1 MTHQDILKSLPL
13 LASVLGRQHGVQVTI
28 GGTEAFT
35 DGRTVNLPALPLDA
49 DSEVLSLLRGFVDH
63 EAGGHLRH
71 TDFSVLQ
78 AEYLYPVEKFIWNA
92 IEDWRVEKALS
103 EVYPGCKANLEW
115 LSRRIFVDEFK
126 PAKDPTTAVMSYI
139 LLTCRAWS
147 VPEIEASRQ
156 IERQTVARHYPQ
168 LLGKLDALLA
178 QVRAHCR
185 DTREAIGHARQIAE
199 LIEGHQE
206 PQPDEQAPGT
216 EKAEGQGL
224 GQAQEPKTRESEDL
238 GQGQSQSQA
247 QEQEQAASSQDG
259 SDSDTPTPNQCEPI
273 HITEENLPKTF
284 SEQLADKL
292 GTVSALTPEE
302 QQIHLAIPVR
312 QTPAPLPEDEQCKAL
327 SATTGLRYRLQGMLQ
342 AMRMRDTAPSRHG
355 RLCPHNLHRMFV
367 GNPKIFRSN
376 SPVPAVNTALH
387 LLVDT
392 SGSMAGQPIR
402 RARQACFA
410 IASALKGVPGINLGV
425 TTFPAQG
432 ETYSVTPVLEHG
444 RPCHANFKF
453 ETTGSTPLTEAL
465 LWATQEL
472 CRQPEP
478 RKILIVLTDGSP
490 DNPVTCKQAIAEASH
505 FIEIYGVGIWDGSIT
520 KLLPGRSAAIYNLS
534 DLSSTLFDMLQ
545 NTLIP
550 RR

>member
-35 DGRTVNLPALPLDA
+35 DGRTVNIPALPLDA
-49 DSEVLSLLRGFVDH
+49 NSEVLGFVRGYLDH

-103 EVYPGCKANLEW
+103 EVYPGCRTNLEW
-115 LSRRIFVDEFK
+115 LACKIFVDEFK
-126 PAKDPTTAVMSYI
+126 PAQDPQTALMSYI

-147 VPEIEASRQ
+147 VPEIEASKQ

-168 LLGKLDALLA
+168 PLGKLDALLA
-178 QVRAHCR
+178 QVRDNCP
-185 DTREAIGHARQIAE
+185 DTRAAIDYAKRIAE
-199 LIEGHQE
+199 LIEEHQE
-206 PQPDEQAPGT
+206 QTPDS
-216 EKAEGQGL
+216 KNAEGQEQ
-224 GQAQEPKTRESEDL
+224 GQTPEERESEDKS
-238 GQGQSQSQA
+238 QGQSQPQSLA
-247 QEQEQAASSQDG
+247 QEHEQEESDQDG
-259 SDSDTPTPNQCEPI
+259 SDRDTPTPNQCEPI
-273 HITEENLPKTF
+273 RITEENLPKTF
-284 SEQLADKL
+284 SEQLADRL
-292 GTVSALTPEE
+292 GIVSALTPEE

-312 QTPAPLPEDEQCKAL
+312 QTTAPLPEDEQRKAL
-327 SATTGLRYRLQGMLQ
+327 AETTGLRYRLQGMLQ

-367 GNPKIFRSN
+367 GNPRLFRSDA
-376 SPVPAVNTALH
+376 PIPAVNTAIH
-387 LLVDT
+387 LLVDC
-392 SGSMAGQPIR
+392 SGSMVGKPIR
-402 RARQACFA
+402 HARQACFA
-410 IASALKGVPGINLGV
+410 IASALKAVPGVNLGV

-432 ETYSVTPVLEHG
+432 ETYSVSPVLEHG
-444 RPCHANFKF
+444 KPFHSNFLF

-478 RKILIVLTDGSP
+478 RRILLLLSDGGP
-490 DNPVTCKQAIAEASH
+490 DNYLTCVQAIAEASH
-505 FIEIYGVGIWDGSIT
+505 FVELYGIGIWDESIK
-520 KLLPGRSAAIYNLS
+520 KLLPDSSSVIYFLS
-534 DLSSTLFDMLQ
+534 DLSSALFNILQ

>member
-35 DGRTVNLPALPLDA
+35 NGRIVNLPALPLDVG
-49 DSEVLSLLRGFVDH
+49 SEVLALCRGYLDH
-63 EAGGHLRH
+63 ESGHLRY
-71 TDFSVLQ
+71 TNFSALQ
-78 AEYLYPVEKFIWNA
+78 AEHLYPVEKFIWNA

-103 EVYPGCKANLEW
+103 EVYPGCKTNLQW
-115 LSRRIFVDEFK
+115 LARRIFVDEFK
-126 PAKDPTTAVMSYI
+126 PSQDPETSIMSY
-139 LLTCRAWS
+139 LLLSCRAWS

-156 IERQTVARHYPQ
+156 IERQTVAQHYPQ

-178 QVRAHCR
+178 KVRAHCP
-185 DTREAIGHARQIAE
+185 DTRAAIDYAKQIAE
-199 LIEGHQE
+199 LIEEHQE
-206 PQPDEQAPGT
+206 PQPGSKEAG
-216 EKAEGQGL
+216 
-224 GQAQEPKTRESEDL
+224 
-238 GQGQSQSQA
+238 GQGQGQESGQLQEEEQGQA
-247 QEQEQAASSQDG
+247 LKQMQEKGQEQEQNNYRHMSILDQG
-259 SDSDTPTPNQCEPI
+259 EPI

-284 SEQLADKL
+284 SEQLADRL
-292 GTVSALTPEE
+292 GTISALTPEE

-312 QTPAPLPEDEQCKAL
+312 QTPAPLPEDEQRKAL
-327 SATTGLRYRLQGMLQ
+327 TETTGLRYRLQRMLQ
-342 AMRMRDTAPSRHG
+342 ATRMRDTSPSRHG

-367 GNPKIFRSN
+367 GNPRLFRSDA
-376 SPVPAVNTALH
+376 PIPAVNTALH

-410 IASALKGVPGINLGV
+410 IAHALKAVPGINLGV

-472 CRQPEP
+472 CKQPEP

-545 NTLIP
+545 NSLIP

>member
-1 MTHQDILKSLPL
+1 MTQQDILKSLPL
-13 LASVLGRQHGVQVTI
+13 LASVLGRQYGVQVSI
-28 GGTEAFT
+28 GGTEAYT
-35 DGRTVNLPALPLDA
+35 DGRTVHIPSLSLDA
-49 DSEVLSLLRGFVDH
+49 DSEVLGFVRGYIDH
-63 EAGGHLRH
+63 EAGGHLRF
-71 TDFSVLQ
+71 TDFDALQ
-78 AEYLYPVEKFIWNA
+78 AEYLFPIEKFLWNA
-92 IEDWRVEKALS
+92 IEDVRVERALS
-103 EVYPGCKANLEW
+103 DIYPGCKANLEW
-115 LSRRIFVDEFK
+115 LARRIFVEEFK
-126 PAKDPTTAVMSYI
+126 PAQDPKTALMSYV

-156 IERQTVARHYPQ
+156 IERQTVAQHYPQ

-178 QVRAHCR
+178 QVRDNCP
-185 DTREAIGHARQIAE
+185 DTRAAIDYAKQIAE
-199 LIEGHQE
+199 LIEEHQE
-206 PQPDEQAPGT
+206 PQPGSKEAG
-216 EKAEGQGL
+216 
-224 GQAQEPKTRESEDL
+224 
-238 GQGQSQSQA
+238 GQGQGQESGQLQEEEQGQA
-247 QEQEQAASSQDG
+247 LKQMQEKGQEQEQNNYRHMSTLDQG
-259 SDSDTPTPNQCEPI
+259 EPI

-284 SEQLADKL
+284 SEQLADRL

-367 GNPKIFRSN
+367 GNPRLFRSDA
-376 SPVPAVNTALH
+376 PIPAVNTAIH
-387 LLVDT
+387 LLVDC
-392 SGSMAGQPIR
+392 SGSMVGKPIR
-402 RARQACFA
+402 HARQACFA
-410 IASALKGVPGINLGV
+410 IASALKAVPGVNLGV

-432 ETYSVTPVLEHG
+432 ETYSVSSVLEHG
-444 RPCHANFKF
+444 KPFHSNFLF

-478 RKILIVLTDGSP
+478 RRILLLLSDGGP
-490 DNPVTCKQAIAEASH
+490 DNYLTCVQAIAEASR
-505 FIEIYGVGIWDGSIT
+505 FVELYGLGIWDESIK
-520 KLLPGRSAAIYNLS
+520 KLLPDSSAIIYYLS
-534 DLSSTLFDMLQ
+534 DLSSALFNILQ

>member
-28 GGTEAFT
+28 GGTEAYT

-49 DSEVLSLLRGFVDH
+49 DSEVLGFVRGYLDH

-71 TDFSVLQ
+71 TNFSVLQ

-103 EVYPGCKANLEW
+103 DIYPGCQENLRW
-115 LSRRIFVDEFK
+115 LASRIFVEEFK
-126 PAKDPTTAVMSYI
+126 PAQDPQTALMSYI
-139 LLTCRAWS
+139 LLTCRTWS

-156 IERQTVARHYPQ
+156 IERQTVAQHYPQ

-178 QVRAHCR
+178 QVRDNCP
-185 DTREAIGHARQIAE
+185 DTRAAIGHARQIAE
-199 LIEGHQE
+199 LIEEHQE
-206 PQPDEQAPGT
+206 QTPDSEAA
-216 EKAEGQGL
+216 KGQGQ
-224 GQAQEPKTRESEDL
+224 GQAQEPKTRESED
-238 GQGQSQSQA
+238 QGQSQSQA

-259 SDSDTPTPNQCEPI
+259 SDSDTPTPKQTEPL

-284 SEQLADKL
+284 SEQLADRL

-312 QTPAPLPEDEQCKAL
+312 QTPAPLPEDEQRKAL
-327 SATTGLRYRLQGMLQ
+327 AETTGLRYRLQGMLQ

-355 RLCPHNLHRMFV
+355 RLCPSTLYRVFV
-367 GNPKIFRSN
+367 GNPRLFRSDA
-376 SPVPAVNTALH
+376 PTPAVNTAVH
-387 LLVDT
+387 LLVDC
-392 SGSMAGQPIR
+392 SGSMVGKPIR
-402 RARQACFA
+402 HARQCCFA
-410 IASALKGVPGINLGV
+410 IANALKAVPGINLGV

-444 RPCHANFKF
+444 KPFRDAGFLF

-490 DNPVTCKQAIAEASH
+490 DNPVTCRQAIAEVSR
-505 FIEIYGVGIWDGSIT
+505 FIELYGLGIWDGSIT

-545 NTLIP
+545 NSLIP

>member
-1 MTHQDILKSLPL
+1 MTQQDILKSLPL

-35 DGRTVNLPALPLDA
+35 NGRIVNLPALPLDVG
-49 DSEVLSLLRGFVDH
+49 SEVLALCRGYLDH
-63 EAGGHLRH
+63 ESGHLRY
-71 TDFSVLQ
+71 TNFSALQ

-103 EVYPGCKANLEW
+103 DIYPGCQANLQW
-115 LSRRIFVDEFK
+115 LARRIFVEEFK
-126 PAKDPTTAVMSYI
+126 PTQDPQTALMSYI
-139 LLTCRAWS
+139 LLSCRAWS
-147 VPEIEASRQ
+147 VPAIEVSRQ
-156 IERQTVARHYPQ
+156 IERQTVAQHYPQ

-178 QVRAHCR
+178 QVRAHCP
-185 DTREAIGHARQIAE
+185 DTRAAIDYAKQIAE
-199 LIEGHQE
+199 LIEEHQE
-206 PQPDEQAPGT
+206 PQPGSE
-216 EKAEGQGL
+216 EAEGQGQ
-224 GQAQEPKTRESEDL
+224 GQAPEAREAEDQ
-238 GQGQSQSQA
+238 GQRQSQSQT
-247 QEQEQAASSQDG
+247 QEQEEPGQA
-259 SDSDTPTPNQCEPI
+259 PTPNQCDPI
-273 HITEENLPKTF
+273 RITEENLPKTF
-284 SEQLADKL
+284 SEQLADRL

-312 QTPAPLPEDEQCKAL
+312 QTPAPLPEDEQRKAL
-327 SATTGLRYRLQGMLQ
+327 TATTGLRFRLQGMLQ
-342 AMRMRDTAPSRHG
+342 ATRMRDTAPSRHG
-355 RLCPHNLHRMFV
+355 RLCPHNLHQVFV
-367 GNPKIFRSN
+367 DNPKVFRSN
-376 SPVPAVNTALH
+376 SPIPAVNTALH
-387 LLVDT
+387 LLVDC

-410 IASALKGVPGINLGV
+410 IAHALKAVPGINLGV

-472 CRQPEP
+472 CKQPEP
-478 RKILIVLTDGSP
+478 RRILVVLTDGSP
-490 DNPVTCKQAIAEASH
+490 DNPVTCKQAIAEASR
-505 FIEIYGVGIWDGSIT
+505 FVEIYGVGIWDGSIT

-545 NTLIP
+545 NSLIP

>member
-1 MTHQDILKSLPL
+1 MTQQDILKSLPL
-13 LASVLGRQHGVQVTI
+13 LASVLGRQYGVQVSI
-28 GGTEAFT
+28 GGTEAYT
-35 DGRTVNLPALPLDA
+35 DGRTVHIPSLSLDA
-49 DSEVLSLLRGFVDH
+49 DSEVLGFVRGYIDH
-63 EAGGHLRH
+63 EAGGHLRF
-71 TDFSVLQ
+71 TDFDALQ
-78 AEYLYPVEKFIWNA
+78 AEYLFPIEKFLWNA
-92 IEDWRVEKALS
+92 IEDVRVERALS
-103 EVYPGCKANLEW
+103 DIYPGCKANLEW
-115 LSRRIFVDEFK
+115 LARRIFVEEFK
-126 PAKDPTTAVMSYI
+126 PAQDPKTALMSYV

-147 VPEIEASRQ
+147 VPEIEGSRQ
-156 IERQTVARHYPQ
+156 IERQTVAQHYPQ

-178 QVRAHCR
+178 QVRDNCP
-185 DTREAIGHARQIAE
+185 DTRAAIDYAKQIAE
-199 LIEGHQE
+199 LIEEHQE
-206 PQPDEQAPGT
+206 PQPGSKEAG
-216 EKAEGQGL
+216 
-224 GQAQEPKTRESEDL
+224 
-238 GQGQSQSQA
+238 GQGQGQESGQLQEEEQGQA
-247 QEQEQAASSQDG
+247 LKQMQEKGQEQEQNNYRHMSTLDQG
-259 SDSDTPTPNQCEPI
+259 EPI

-284 SEQLADKL
+284 SEQLADRL

-312 QTPAPLPEDEQCKAL
+312 QTPAPLPEDEQHKAL
-327 SATTGLRYRLQGMLQ
+327 AETTGLRFQLQGILQ
-342 AMRMRDTAPSRHG
+342 ATRMRDTVPSRHG

-367 GNPKIFRSN
+367 GNPRLFRSDA
-376 SPVPAVNTALH
+376 PIPAVNTALH

-410 IASALKGVPGINLGV
+410 IAHALKAVPGINLGV

-478 RKILIVLTDGSP
+478 RKILLLLSDGAP
-490 DNPVTCKQAIAEASH
+490 DNYLTCVQAIDEVSR
-505 FIEIYGVGIWDGSIT
+505 FIELYGIGIWDEHIT

-534 DLSSTLFDMLQ
+534 DLSSTLFNMLQ
-545 NTLIP
+545 NSLIP

>member
-28 GGTEAFT
+28 GGTEAYT

-49 DSEVLSLLRGFVDH
+49 DSEVLGFVRGYLDH

-71 TDFSVLQ
+71 TNFSVFQ
-78 AEYLYPVEKFIWNA
+78 AEYLYPVERFIWNA

-103 EVYPGCKANLEW
+103 EVYPGCRTNLEW
-115 LSRRIFVDEFK
+115 LACKIFVDEFK
-126 PAKDPTTAVMSYI
+126 PSQDPKTALMSYI

-156 IERQTVARHYPQ
+156 IERQTIVRHYPQ
-168 LLGKLDALLA
+168 LLRKLDALLA
-178 QVRAHCR
+178 QVRAHCP
-185 DTREAIGHARQIAE
+185 DTRAAIDYAKQIAE
-199 LIEGHQE
+199 LIEEHQE
-206 PQPDEQAPGT
+206 TQPDSEEAEGQGQGQGQKQET
-216 EKAEGQGL
+216 RKAEGQ
-224 GQAQEPKTRESEDL
+224 D
-238 GQGQSQSQA
+238 QGQSQTQA
-247 QEQEQAASSQDG
+247 QEQEQE
-259 SDSDTPTPNQCEPI
+259 DSGQAFTPNQCEPL

-284 SEQLADKL
+284 SEQLADRL
-292 GTVSALTPEE
+292 GTVSAQTPEE
-302 QQIHLAIPVR
+302 QQIHLAIPVC

-342 AMRMRDTAPSRHG
+342 ATRMRDTAPSRHG
-355 RLCPHNLHRMFV
+355 RLCPHNLHRLFV
-367 GNPKIFRSN
+367 DNPKVFRNN
-376 SPVPAVNTALH
+376 SPIPAVNTALH

-410 IASALKGVPGINLGV
+410 IAHALKAVPGINLGV

-472 CRQPEP
+472 CKQPEP
-478 RKILIVLTDGSP
+478 RKILVVVTDGSP
-490 DNPVTCKQAIAEASH
+490 DNPITCAQAIAEVSR
-505 FIEIYGVGIWDGSIT
+505 FIELYGIGIWDEHIT

-545 NTLIP
+545 NSLIP

>member
-1 MTHQDILKSLPL
+1 MTQQDILKSLPL

-28 GGTEAFT
+28 GGTEAYT
-35 DGRTVNLPALPLDA
+35 DGRIVNLPALPLDA
-49 DSEVLSLLRGFVDH
+49 DSEVLGLLRGYIDH
-63 EAGGHLRH
+63 EAGGHLRF

-78 AEYLYPVEKFIWNA
+78 AEYLYPVEKFLWNA

-103 EVYPGCKANLEW
+103 EVYPGCRANLEW
-115 LSRRIFVDEFK
+115 LSRRIFVEEFK
-126 PAKDPTTAVMSYI
+126 PSQDPETSIMSYI

-185 DTREAIGHARQIAE
+185 DTREAIDHARQIAE
-199 LIEGHQE
+199 LIEEHQE
-206 PQPDEQAPGT
+206 QTPDS
-216 EKAEGQGL
+216 KNAEGQGQ
-224 GQAQEPKTRESEDL
+224 GQAPEERASEDL
-238 GQGQSQSQA
+238 GQGQSQPQSQA
-247 QEQEQAASSQDG
+247 QEQEDSDQDG

-273 HITEENLPKTF
+273 RITEENLPKTF
-284 SEQLADKL
+284 SEQLADRL

-312 QTPAPLPEDEQCKAL
+312 ATPAPLPEEEQRKAL
-327 SATTGLRYRLQGMLQ
+327 SETTGLRYRLQGMLQ
-342 AMRMRDTAPSRHG
+342 ATRMRDTAPSRHG
-355 RLCPHNLHRMFV
+355 RLCPSNLYRVFV
-367 GNPKIFRSN
+367 DNPKIFRSN
-376 SPVPAVNTALH
+376 TPTPAVNTALH
-387 LLVDT
+387 LLVDC
-392 SGSMAGQPIR
+392 SGSMVGKPIR
-402 RARQACFA
+402 HARQCCFA
-410 IASALKGVPGINLGV
+410 IAHALKAVPGINLGV

-432 ETYSVTPVLEHG
+432 ETYSVSPVLEHG
-444 RPCHANFKF
+444 KPFHRNFMF

-478 RKILIVLTDGSP
+478 RRILVVLTDGSP
-490 DNPVTCKQAIAEASH
+490 DNPVTCKQVIAEASR
-505 FIEIYGVGIWDGSIT
+505 FIEIYGLGIWDEHIT
-520 KLLPGRSAAIYNLS
+520 KLLPGRSAAVYNLS
-534 DLSSTLFDMLQ
+534 DLSSALFNILK

>member
-1 MTHQDILKSLPL
+1 MTQQDILISLPL

-28 GGTEAFT
+28 GGAEAYT
-35 DGRTVNLPALPLDA
+35 NGRIVNLPALPLDA

-63 EAGGHLRH
+63 EAGGHLRF

-78 AEYLYPVEKFIWNA
+78 AEYLYPVEKFAWNA
-92 IEDWRVEKALS
+92 IEDWRVERALS
-103 EVYPGCKANLEW
+103 DIYPGCKANLEW

-126 PAKDPTTAVMSYI
+126 PAKDPATAVVSYV
-139 LLTCRAWS
+139 LLSCRAWS

-156 IERQTVARHYPQ
+156 IERQTVAQHYPQ

-178 QVRAHCR
+178 KVRANCP
-185 DTREAIGHARQIAE
+185 DTRAAIDYAKQIAE
-199 LIEGHQE
+199 LIEEHQE
-206 PQPDEQAPGT
+206 TQSDSE
-216 EKAEGQGL
+216 EAEGQGQ
-224 GQAQEPKTRESEDL
+224 GQASGQLQEEE
-238 GQGQSQSQA
+238 QGQALKQMQEKG
-247 QEQEQAASSQDG
+247 QEQEQNNYRHMSTLDQS
-259 SDSDTPTPNQCEPI
+259 EPL

-284 SEQLADKL
+284 SEQLADRL

-312 QTPAPLPEDEQCKAL
+312 QTPALLPEDEQCKAL
-327 SATTGLRYRLQGMLQ
+327 SATTGLRYRLQGTLQ
-342 AMRMRDTAPSRHG
+342 ATRMRDTAPSRHG

-367 GNPKIFRSN
+367 GNPMIFRSN
-376 SPVPAVNTALH
+376 SPISAVNTALH
-387 LLVDT
+387 LLVDC

-410 IASALKGVPGINLGV
+410 IAHALKAVPGINLGV

-545 NTLIP
+545 NSLIP

>member
-1 MTHQDILKSLPL
+1 MTQQDILKSLPL

-28 GGTEAFT
+28 GGTEAYT
-35 DGRTVNLPALPLDA
+35 DGKCVNLPALPLDA
-49 DSEVLSLLRGFVDH
+49 DSEALAFVRGFLDH

-71 TDFSVLQ
+71 TDFSALQ

-103 EVYPGCKANLEW
+103 EVYPGCRVNLEW
-115 LSRRIFVDEFK
+115 LSRRIFVEEFK
-126 PAKDPTTAVMSYI
+126 PSQDPATALMSYV

-156 IERQTVARHYPQ
+156 IERQTVAQHYPQ
-168 LLGKLDALLA
+168 LLGNLDALLA
-178 QVRAHCR
+178 LVRDYCPN
-185 DTREAIGHARQIAE
+185 TRAAIDYAKRIAR
-199 LIEGHQE
+199 LIEEHQE
-206 PQPDEQAPGT
+206 PQQEEQQAPGT
-216 EKAEGQGL
+216 EKADGQGQ
-224 GQAQEPKTRESEDL
+224 GQGQEPKARESEDH
-238 GQGQSQSQA
+238 GQESQSQA
-247 QEQEQAASSQDG
+247 QGQD
-259 SDSDTPTPNQCEPI
+259 DSDTSTPNQYEPI
-273 HITEENLPKTF
+273 RITEENLPKTF
-284 SEQLADKL
+284 SEQLADRL
-292 GTVSALTPEE
+292 GTVSAQTPEE

-312 QTPAPLPEDEQCKAL
+312 QTPAPLPEDEQRKAL
-327 SATTGLRYRLQGMLQ
+327 AETTGLRYRLQGMLQ
-342 AMRMRDTAPSRHG
+342 ATRMRDTSPSRHG

-376 SPVPAVNTALH
+376 SPIPAVNTAVH
-387 LLVDT
+387 LLVDC
-392 SGSMAGQPIR
+392 SGSMVGKPIR
-402 RARQACFA
+402 HARQACFA
-410 IASALKGVPGINLGV
+410 IASALKAVPGINLGV

-444 RPCHANFKF
+444 RPFHSNFLF

-520 KLLPGRSAAIYNLS
+520 KLLSGRSAAIYNLS

-545 NTLIP
+545 NSLIP

>member
-1 MTHQDILKSLPL
+1 MTQQDILKSLPL

-35 DGRTVNLPALPLDA
+35 DGKCVNLPALPLDVG
-49 DSEVLSLLRGFVDH
+49 SEVLALCRGYLDH
-63 EAGGHLRH
+63 ESGHLRY
-71 TDFSVLQ
+71 TNFSVLQ

-92 IEDWRVEKALS
+92 IEDWRVEKSLS
-103 EVYPGCKANLEW
+103 DIYPGCRSNLEW
-115 LSRRIFVDEFK
+115 LARKIFVDEFK
-126 PAKDPTTAVMSYI
+126 PSQDPKTALMSYI

-147 VPEIEASRQ
+147 VPEIEASWQ
-156 IERQTVARHYPQ
+156 IERQTVVRHYPQ

-178 QVRAHCR
+178 KVRANCP
-185 DTREAIGHARQIAE
+185 DTRAAIDYAKQIAE
-199 LIEGHQE
+199 LIEEHQE
-206 PQPDEQAPGT
+206 TQSDSE
-216 EKAEGQGL
+216 EAEGQGQ
-224 GQAQEPKTRESEDL
+224 GQASGQLQEEE
-238 GQGQSQSQA
+238 QGQALKQIQEKG
-247 QEQEQAASSQDG
+247 QEQNNYRHMSTLDQS
-259 SDSDTPTPNQCEPI
+259 EPL

-284 SEQLADKL
+284 GEQLADRL
-292 GTVSALTPEE
+292 GTISALTPEE

-312 QTPAPLPEDEQCKAL
+312 QTPAPLPEDEQRKAL
-327 SATTGLRYRLQGMLQ
+327 TETTGLRYRLQGMLQ

-367 GNPKIFRSN
+367 DNPKIFRSN

-402 RARQACFA
+402 RARQASFA
-410 IASALKGVPGINLGV
+410 IAHALKAVPGINLGV

-432 ETYSVTPVLEHG
+432 ETYSVSPVLEHG
-444 RPCHANFKF
+444 KPFHRNFMF

-472 CRQPEP
+472 CKQPEP

-490 DNPVTCKQAIAEASH
+490 DNPITCKQAIAEASH

-545 NTLIP
+545 NSLIP

>member
-1 MTHQDILKSLPL
+1 MTQQDILKSLPL

-28 GGTEAFT
+28 GGTEAYT
-35 DGRTVNLPALPLDA
+35 DGKCVNLPALPLDA
-49 DSEVLSLLRGFVDH
+49 DSEALAFVRGFLDH

-71 TDFSVLQ
+71 TDFSALQ

-103 EVYPGCKANLEW
+103 EVYPGCRVNLEW
-115 LSRRIFVDEFK
+115 LSRRIFVEEFK
-126 PAKDPTTAVMSYI
+126 PSQDPATALMSYV

-156 IERQTVARHYPQ
+156 IERQTVAQHYPQ
-168 LLGKLDALLA
+168 LLGNLDALLA
-178 QVRAHCR
+178 LVRDYCPN
-185 DTREAIGHARQIAE
+185 TRAAIDYAKRIAR
-199 LIEGHQE
+199 LIEEHQE
-206 PQPDEQAPGT
+206 PQQEEQQAPGT
-216 EKAEGQGL
+216 EKADGQGQ
-224 GQAQEPKTRESEDL
+224 GQGQEPKARESEDH
-238 GQGQSQSQA
+238 GQESQSQA
-247 QEQEQAASSQDG
+247 QGQD
-259 SDSDTPTPNQCEPI
+259 DSDTSTPNQCEPI
-273 HITEENLPKTF
+273 RITEENLPKTF
-284 SEQLADKL
+284 SEQLADRL
-292 GTVSALTPEE
+292 GTVSAQTPEE

-312 QTPAPLPEDEQCKAL
+312 QTPAPLPEDEQRKAL
-327 SATTGLRYRLQGMLQ
+327 AETTGLRYRLQGMLQ
-342 AMRMRDTAPSRHG
+342 ATRMRDTSPSRHG

-376 SPVPAVNTALH
+376 SPIPAVNTAVH
-387 LLVDT
+387 LLVDC
-392 SGSMAGQPIR
+392 SGSMVGKPIR
-402 RARQACFA
+402 HARQACFA
-410 IASALKGVPGINLGV
+410 IASALKAVPGINLGV

-444 RPCHANFKF
+444 RPFHSNFLF

-520 KLLPGRSAAIYNLS
+520 KLLSGRSAAIYNLS

-545 NTLIP
+545 NSLIP

>member
-1 MTHQDILKSLPL
+1 MIQQDILKSLPL
-13 LASVLGRQHGVQVTI
+13 LASVLSRQYGVQVTI
-28 GGTEAFT
+28 GGTEAYT
-35 DGRTVNLPALPLDA
+35 DGKCVNLPALPLDVG
-49 DSEVLSLLRGFVDH
+49 SEVLALCRGYLDH
-63 EAGGHLRH
+63 ESGHLRY
-71 TDFSVLQ
+71 TNFSALQ

-103 EVYPGCKANLEW
+103 EVYPGCKTNLEW
-115 LSRRIFVDEFK
+115 LSRRIFVEEFK
-126 PAKDPTTAVMSYI
+126 PSQDPATAVMSYV

-156 IERQTVARHYPQ
+156 IERQTVAQHYPQ

-199 LIEGHQE
+199 LIEEHQE
-206 PQPDEQAPGT
+206 PQTDEQAPGT

-224 GQAQEPKTRESEDL
+224 GPAQEPKARESEDH
-238 GQGQSQSQA
+238 GQEFQSQTQGQEQ
-247 QEQEQAASSQDG
+247 QESVQD
-259 SDSDTPTPNQCEPI
+259 DSDTPTPNQCEPI
-273 HITEENLPKTF
+273 RITEENLPKTF
-284 SEQLADKL
+284 GEQLADRL
-292 GTVSALTPEE
+292 GTISALTPEE

-312 QTPAPLPEDEQCKAL
+312 QTPAPLPEDEQRKAL
-327 SATTGLRYRLQGMLQ
+327 TETTGLRYRLQGMLQ

-367 GNPKIFRSN
+367 DNPKIFRSN

-444 RPCHANFKF
+444 KPFRDAGFMF

-472 CRQPEP
+472 CQQPEP

-490 DNPVTCKQAIAEASH
+490 DNPVTCKQAIAEASR
-505 FIEIYGVGIWDGSIT
+505 FVELYGLGIWDESIK
-520 KLLPGRSAAIYNLS
+520 KLLPDSSAIIYYLS
-534 DLSSTLFDMLQ
+534 DLSSALFNILQ

>member
-35 DGRTVNLPALPLDA
+35 DGRTVNIPALPLDA
-49 DSEVLSLLRGFVDH
+49 NSEVLGFVRGYLDH

-71 TDFSVLQ
+71 TNFSALQ

-103 EVYPGCKANLEW
+103 DIYPGCQANLQW
-115 LSRRIFVDEFK
+115 LARKIFVEEFK
-126 PAKDPTTAVMSYI
+126 PAQDPKTALMSYV

-156 IERQTVARHYPQ
+156 IERTTVAQHSPQ

-178 QVRAHCR
+178 LVHANCP
-185 DTREAIGHARQIAE
+185 DTRAAIDYAKQIAE
-199 LIEGHQE
+199 LIEEHQE

-216 EKAEGQGL
+216 EKAEGQEQ
-224 GQAQEPKTRESEDL
+224 GQDSETRESED
-238 GQGQSQSQA
+238 QGQSQT
-247 QEQEQAASSQDG
+247 QEQEQEQEDSGQDG
-259 SDSDTPTPNQCEPI
+259 SDSETPTPKQTEPI

-284 SEQLADKL
+284 SEQLADRL
-292 GTVSALTPEE
+292 GTVSAQTPEE
-302 QQIHLAIPVR
+302 QQIHSAIPVR
-312 QTPAPLPEDEQCKAL
+312 TTPAPLPEEEQRKAL
-327 SATTGLRYRLQGMLQ
+327 AETIGLRYRLQGMLQ
-342 AMRMRDTAPSRHG
+342 AMRMRDTSPSRHG

-367 GNPKIFRSN
+367 GNPRLFRSDA
-376 SPVPAVNTALH
+376 PTPAVNTAVHVLC
-387 LLVDT
+387 DC
-392 SGSMAGQPIR
+392 SGSMVGKPIR
-402 RARQACFA
+402 HARQACYA
-410 IASALKGVPGINLGV
+410 IASALKTVPGINLGI

-432 ETYSVTPVLEHG
+432 ETYSVSPVLEHG
-444 RPCHANFKF
+444 KPLHKNFLF

-472 CRQPEP
+472 CKQPEP
-478 RKILIVLTDGSP
+478 KKILLVVTDGSP
-490 DNPVTCKQAIAEASH
+490 DNPITCRQAIAEVSR
-505 FIEIYGVGIWDGSIT
+505 FIEIYGLGIWDESIK
-520 KLLPGRSAAIYNLS
+520 KLLPDSSAVIYYLS
-534 DLSSTLFDMLQ
+534 DLSSALFNILQ

-550 RR
+550 GR

>member
-35 DGRTVNLPALPLDA
+35 DGRTVNIPALPLDA
-49 DSEVLSLLRGFVDH
+49 NSEVLGFVRGYIDH
-63 EAGGHLRH
+63 EAGGHLRC

-92 IEDWRVEKALS
+92 IEDWRVEKSLS
-103 EVYPGCKANLEW
+103 DIYPGCRSNLEW
-115 LSRRIFVDEFK
+115 LARKIFVEEFK
-126 PAKDPTTAVMSYI
+126 PTQNPATAVMSYI

-156 IERQTVARHYPQ
+156 SERQTVARHYPQ
-168 LLGKLDALLA
+168 LLRKLDTLLA
-178 QVRAHCR
+178 KVRAHCP
-185 DTREAIGHARQIAE
+185 DTRAAIDYAKQIAK
-199 LIEGHQE
+199 LIDEHQE
-206 PQPDEQAPGT
+206 PQQKEQQALGT
-216 EKAEGQGL
+216 EKADGQGR
-224 GQAQEPKTRESEDL
+224 GQAPEARESGD
-238 GQGQSQSQA
+238 QGQEQSQTQA
-247 QEQEQAASSQDG
+247 QEQAASSQDG
-259 SDSDTPTPNQCEPI
+259 SDSDTPTPKQTEPL

-284 SEQLADKL
+284 GEQLADML
-292 GTVSALTPEE
+292 GTISALTPEE

-312 QTPAPLPEDEQCKAL
+312 NTPAPLPEDEQRKAL
-327 SATTGLRYRLQGMLQ
+327 AETTGLRYRLQGMLQ
-342 AMRMRDTAPSRHG
+342 ATRMRDTAPSRHG

-367 GNPKIFRSN
+367 GNPRLFRSDA
-376 SPVPAVNTALH
+376 PIPAVNTALH

-410 IASALKGVPGINLGV
+410 IAHALKAVPGINLGV

-444 RPCHANFKF
+444 KPFRDAGFMF

-490 DNPVTCKQAIAEASH
+490 DNPITCRQAIAEASR
-505 FIEIYGVGIWDGSIT
+505 FIEIYGIGIWDEHIT

-545 NTLIP
+545 NSLIP